1 MVFKKNGKS
10 GKKLPASDDAKS
22 AAKQPKRFKLPKFMK
37 NKKLWII
44 VGAIITV
51 AIVVI
56 AIVLFLNGR
65 NSPARAVEQIGE
77 KYYTEQFYGQVESLG
92 DKKTD
97 FLKKSHDTGIF
108 VSLENLQRF
117 AKRTQDEKYQNKL
130 QKVTEKCDANKT
142 KVKITPN
149 DPFGKQDFAVEAI
162 LEGCE

>member
-1 MVFKKNGKS
+1 MVFKKNNKG
-10 GKKLPASDDAKS
+10 GKKLPASDDAKDT
-22 AAKQPKRFKLPKFMK
+22 AKQPKRLKLPNFLK

-44 VGAIITV
+44 AGAV
-51 AIVVI
+51 AIV
-56 AIVLFLNGR
+56 AIVIVAVVWFLNGQ

-77 KYYTEQFYGQVESLG
+77 KYYTEQFYTQVESLG

-130 QKVTEKCDANKT
+130 QKITEKCDVNKT

-149 DPFGKQDFAVEAI
+149 DPFGKQDFTAEAI